1 MDTIRPFWAGA
12 ASSRRR
18 TLLSL
23 LLLITV
29 ASLANDGRAHTQDCE
44 PELEIY
50 EGSVGCVV
58 RLRGP
63 GGEMLWYDAWIHD
76 PDGNIVASDSKFTY
90 SSLLWDNFSV
100 EPQTSGNYR
109 CRARYYSEFVGFI
122 AELEQTRFINQC
134 GDVRGN
140 MIEEYRAG
148 QVGWTPQCSDFASG
162 GDNPNFNWG
171 VS

>member
-1 MDTIRPFWAGA
+1 MDIIRSLWVSAVIP
-12 ASSRRR
+12 RRR
-18 TLLSL
+18 VLLLSWL
-23 LLLITV
+23 LFAL
-29 ASLANDGRAHTQDCE
+29 ASLANDGRAHTQDYE

-100 EPQTSGNYR
+100 EPQTSGNY
-109 CRARYYSEFVGFI
+109 
-122 AELEQTRFINQC
+122 
-134 GDVRGN
+134 
-140 MIEEYRAG
+140 
-148 QVGWTPQCSDFASG
+148 SDRHLHAA
-162 GDNPNFNWG
+162 W
-171 VS
+171 